1 MRERVMEAVAQH
13 LSNAKANIREAAITV
28 YLNFSIA
35 LLTKDDPE
43 GRI

>member
-1 MRERVMEAVAQH
+1 MRERVVEAVAKH
-13 LSNAKANIREAAITV
+13 LTNEKANIREAAITV

-43 GRI
+43 ARI